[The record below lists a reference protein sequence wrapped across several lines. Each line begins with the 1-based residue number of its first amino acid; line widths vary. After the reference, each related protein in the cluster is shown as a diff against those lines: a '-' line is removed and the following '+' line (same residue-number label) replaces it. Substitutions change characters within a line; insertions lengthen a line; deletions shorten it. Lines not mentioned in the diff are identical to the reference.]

1 MVYEEAIR
9 LLGQFLDEI
18 NNKIRRQFRRF
29 HKSLPEK
36 DNEGAQPKFRRHRKK
51 ATFTIHKKPDTT
63 QQVFVRH
70 NAPTGSLQMPYG
82 PYQVLSRS
90 EKTRYESM
98 DDPCHWTG

>member
-1 MVYEEAIR
+1 MR
-9 LLGQFLDEI
+9 KQFDYSDNSSTKLTTKSDDNSDDFI
-18 NNKIRRQFRRF
+18 KACLRRTM
-29 HKSLPEK
+29 KEL
-36 DNEGAQPKFRRHRKK
+36 QPKFRRHRKK

-63 QQVFVRH
+63 QVFVRH